1 MGSKI
6 QKERLKGWHW
16 HLARQKQKVRQKVI
30 KKQTEKQRV
39 KSKLKAR
46 QTRLEKLKATN

>member
-30 KKQTEKQRV
+30 KKQTEKQMG
-39 KSKLKAR
+39 K
-46 QTRLEKLKATN
+46 QTQKD